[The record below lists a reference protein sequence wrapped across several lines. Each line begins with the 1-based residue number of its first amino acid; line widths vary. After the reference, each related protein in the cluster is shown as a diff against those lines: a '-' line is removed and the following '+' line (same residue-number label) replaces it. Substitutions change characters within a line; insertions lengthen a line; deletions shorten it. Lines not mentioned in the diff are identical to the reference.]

1 MSQATRVMLDFIG
14 EDADMVQKAA
24 EYMADII
31 ADVLAD
37 EGVNTDEDNYAFR
50 GVRTTIPLVVP
61 DIEDPLV
68 SLYPQPETHND
79 KD

>member
-31 ADVLAD
+31 ADTLAA
-37 EGVNTDEDNYAFR
+37 EGKNTDEDNYAFR
-50 GVRTTIPLVVP
+50 GVRTTIPLIIP
-61 DIEDPLV
+61 DIEDPV
-68 SLYPQPETHND
+68 VTLYPQP
-79 KD
+79 